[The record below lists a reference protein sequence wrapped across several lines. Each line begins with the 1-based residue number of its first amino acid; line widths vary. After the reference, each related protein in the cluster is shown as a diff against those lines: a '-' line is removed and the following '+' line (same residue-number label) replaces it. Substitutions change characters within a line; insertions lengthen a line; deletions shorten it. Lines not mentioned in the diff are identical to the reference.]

1 MNLNPAE
8 RRIIIEA
15 LLRFDGGM
23 VSHEIGPRATAEY
36 IIQLLRKLNE
46 GERGDDTQEKNDGPS
61 TV

>member
-36 IIQLLRKLNE
+36 IIQLLRKLNDG
-46 GERGDDTQEKNDGPS
+46 GEHDKETH
-61 TV
+61 